1 MNGANDRAGAGTRPL
16 VAGFIKAMR
25 TPDGLTLVRDCP
37 LALAVLY
44 LAARRA
50 KWNNA
55 PDGSGLRR
63 GEALMGDIGNLGM
76 TRKQYRGCLDN
87 LRKRGYIETRKA
99 TRGTVV
105 RITNAAIFDIGG
117 ATSGSDATPCET
129 GEYNDENFE
138 QGHIG
143 ATSRATSRATSDN
156 DTTYCAANGY
166 EDKKNEQGHI
176 KGHIEGHQNGEN
188 AFVNDG
194 GAMNCDGPK
203 KYKKG
208 IIRNTDKENEKKEA
222 RAHKRL
228 HLDFIE
234 LTDLE
239 LDKLKADFGDD
250 RTQAMIRELN
260 NAIGSKGLKYQ
271 SHYFTLRSWISR
283 DCKKGGHHERGT
295 STSNGA
301 NRRDRYRPGGG
312 TGDLD
317 SQDFPDDTPRD

>member
-1 MNGANDRAGAGTRPL
+1 MTGSTDKGAGPNRPPL
-16 VAGFIKAMR
+16 AGFIKAMR

-76 TRKQYRGCLDN
+76 TRKQYRVCLDN

-117 ATSGSDATPCET
+117 ATSGNDATPCET

-156 DTTYCAANGY
+156 DTIYCAAIGY

-176 KGHIEGHQNGEN
+176 KGHIEGHQNGDN
-188 AFVNDG
+188 AFVTNG

-208 IIRNTDKENEKKEA
+208 IIRNTDNEDKRGEA
-222 RAHKRL
+222 RARKRL

-234 LTDLE
+234 LKDSE
-239 LDKLKADFGDD
+239 LDQLKADFGND
-250 RTQAMIRELN
+250 RTQTAIRELN
-260 NAIGSKGLKYQ
+260 DYIGANGRKYT
-271 SHYFTLRSWISR
+271 SHYFALRNWMNR
-283 DCKKGGHHERGT
+283 DFSKGGNHNGTIRGKKGIHL
-295 STSNGA
+295 
-301 NRRDRYRPGGG
+301 G
-312 TGDLD
+312 TGKPY
-317 SQDFPDDTPRD
+317 PDDTPY